1 MNERKS
7 ETQSKVLA
15 AQSKVLAARMAK
27 WQKEVTEAENSKGS
41 GEILYEANV
50 AMLLNALVRQCHSCG
65 GSGRHHNIEW
75 KSWWMQHQ
83 GDWREQISAGKGPA
97 EAEYLTC
104 AVCKGRCVELTPE
117 GIMLI
122 KFLKTY
128 WDRVP
133 ITERTD
139 A

>member
-1 MNERKS
+1 MNERKN

-15 AQSKVLAARMAK
+15 ARRAQLR
-27 WQKEVTEAENSKGS
+27 KEEAEAEEAEGS
-41 GEILYEANV
+41 SEILYEANV

-65 GSGRHHNIEW
+65 GSGRRHNTEW
-75 KSWWMQHQ
+75 KGWWMQHQ
-83 GDWREQISAGKGPA
+83 GDWREQIVAGNGPA

-122 KFLKTY
+122 KFIKTY

-133 ITERTD
+133 TTEHTGV
-139 A
+139 